1 MTDLAASAA
10 RTLTSLSGRRTVLV
24 VDDEE
29 SVRELLA
36 VVLTL
41 EGHHVVQAPDG
52 PTALALAAAERPD
65 LVVLDVM
72 MPGMDGWE
80 VAARLAAHPSTAG
93 VPRMVVSGKPLGEL
107 EGAVGRDLV
116 ATVLTKPFDFVVFV
130 DQVRALLEPV
140 DEVAGVPAPRSG
152 AADVARAAAQA

>member
-1 MTDLAASAA
+1 MTHLAACAA

-41 EGHHVVQAPDG
+41 EGHQVVQAADG
-52 PTALALAAAERPD
+52 PTALALAATVRPD

-80 VAARLAAHPSTAG
+80 VAARLAAHPATAG

-130 DQVRALLEPV
+130 DQVRTLL
-140 DEVAGVPAPRSG
+140 DSACVPAPRSA
-152 AADVARAAAQA
+152 AADAVPSAAQA